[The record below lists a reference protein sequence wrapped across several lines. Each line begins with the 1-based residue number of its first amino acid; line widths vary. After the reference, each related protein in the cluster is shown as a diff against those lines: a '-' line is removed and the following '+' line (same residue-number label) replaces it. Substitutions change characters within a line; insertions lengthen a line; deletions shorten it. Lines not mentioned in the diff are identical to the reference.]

1 MGFSVLALGQVEQA
15 WHGRAQCKSC
25 PMRVTWS
32 CRSSS
37 CCAPQWFLPAIWWY
51 GGGGDPGLLAGKKK
65 NQRWTAPHVGLR
77 FLFPPHQPH
86 CSPPFLVQLSFGR
99 WETGGTSQLPAHQH
113 YTKVLL
119 CLRIP
124 VDFPLFLSPS
134 STFLK
139 IGQESVSSTTFSK

>member
-1 MGFSVLALGQVEQA
+1 MTWEGSVQKLSHACDMELQEQLLLCTTVVPA
-15 WHGRAQCKSC
+15 SHL
-25 PMRVTWS
+25 VTW
-32 CRSSS
+32 R
-37 CCAPQWFLPAIWWY
+37 WW
-51 GGGGDPGLLAGKKK
+51 GSRAFSREKK